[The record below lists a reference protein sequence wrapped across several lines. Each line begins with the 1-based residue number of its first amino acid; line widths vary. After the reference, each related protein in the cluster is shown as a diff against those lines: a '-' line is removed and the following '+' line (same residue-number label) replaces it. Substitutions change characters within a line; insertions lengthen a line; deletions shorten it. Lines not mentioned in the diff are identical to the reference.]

1 MAYNEKPV
9 FQDSVNQHHKVKNA
23 IGDVTWM
30 AKEMEPR
37 EMLNHV
43 VEKERAEKRTPAK
56 RNIKNKPRNLKGKV
70 YAAVAV
76 VTLSAGIATP
86 MAVKDYKADVA
97 QDSLNTLKEAIS
109 ATQIMDHSSVTGSN
123 TSHIQQEV
131 VVDGEIL
138 TYEAYFNDGQAN
150 VITDDFYNEELNS
163 AISTVAT
170 AQDGNVFEAM
180 KAKKLADG
188 IKHGEINVSIEKSAD
203 KTQSTPN
210 MSMDEGR

>member
-1 MAYNEKPV
+1 MADDVDLVFDKALNEKRMRE
-9 FQDSVNQHHKVKNA
+9 NVKHG
-23 IGDVTWM
+23 ISDISWM
-30 AKEMEPR
+30 ANEEDTLTYKKNIENNYKKEQS
-37 EMLNHV
+37 
-43 VEKERAEKRTPAK
+43 KRK
-56 RNIKNKPRNLKGKV
+56 IKNKPRNLKGKV
-70 YAAVAV
+70 YAAIAV

-86 MAVKDYKADVA
+86 MLVKDYKADVA

-138 TYEAYFNDGQAN
+138 TYEAYFNDGKVN
-150 VITDDFYNEELNS
+150 IITDDFHNEELNS

-180 KAKKLADG
+180 KAKKLAEG

-203 KTQSTPN
+203 KTQSTPD